1 MIIAFIS
8 GWKMTLVMLATSPVI
23 IASGAMQLR
32 FFMQSAKASQKYTG
46 KATQLVQ
53 ESITGIRTVYSFVA
67 ENALLEKFSEVLNE
81 IYRLSAKRSHLSGAS
96 AGFGLS
102 FMFGIYALGF
112 WYGGTL
118 VQSGE
123 MLAGDMLTVFFAITI
138 GAMGIGMASQL
149 TPDVAKAQGL
159 AVGVF
164 AIINR
169 FGEFLITSETSILT
183 FA

>member
-1 MIIAFIS
+1 MS
-8 GWKMTLVMLATSPVI
+8 LVMLATSPVI
-23 IASGAMQLR
+23 VASGAMQLR

-53 ESITGIRTVYSFVA
+53 ESVTSVRTVYSFVA
-67 ENALLEKFSEVLNE
+67 ENALLERFTVILNDV
-81 IYRLSAKRSHLSGAS
+81 YRLSVKRSNLSGVS
-96 AGFGLS
+96 AGFGLF

-112 WYGGTL
+112 WYGGQL
-118 VQSGE
+118 VIAGE

-138 GAMGIGMASQL
+138 GAMGIGMASQM

-164 AIINR
+164 AIIDR
-169 FGEFLITSETSILT
+169 
-183 FA
+183 